1 MATAILNNFAQSPR
15 KVRLVANLVKGKP
28 VEQALEALQFL
39 PKKAGMPV
47 AKLLKSAIAN
57 AKNKGEN
64 VEGMKVKSVTVENAG
79 VLKRYMPRAM
89 GRASLIHKRRSRV
102 ILTIAQ

>member
-1 MATAILNNFAQSPR
+1 MATAILNNYAQSPR

-28 VEQALEALQFL
+28 VGKALEALEFL

-47 AKLLKSAIAN
+47 AKLIKSAMAN
-57 AKNKGEN
+57 AKNRGEKP
-64 VEGMKVKSVTVENAG
+64 EGMKVKSIVVENAG

-102 ILTIAQ
+102 ILTIA